1 MVFRRDWCLIRL
13 ANSQLNSKELQLLTV
28 ALFLYENGH
37 GIGGFNL
44 GMRARSGQVYS
55 TIFQFTPYFLIYI
68 SVFNS
73 NFTIASLASWAS
85 PTKRKKGGYSNPP
98 HINII
103 LPLPYAYISSIM
115 NNTTHPISIPT
126 GNYSKREL
134 IKLPLL
140 RPWHVFSYVE
150 DKRLRQ

>member
-1 MVFRRDWCLIRL
+1 
-13 ANSQLNSKELQLLTV
+13 
-28 ALFLYENGH
+28 
-37 GIGGFNL
+37 
-44 GMRARSGQVYS
+44 MRARSGQVYS

-103 LPLPYAYISSIM
+103 LPSPYAYISSIM

-126 GNYSKREL
+126 GNYSKRKL

-140 RPWHVFSYVE
+140 HPRHISHNKRSSKQLVNFPIKIGKEILTTDDSSGVANSSYHCTIGSSRNCA
-150 DKRLRQ
+150 RLRSL